1 MLFYLC
7 SGKRKRAQ
15 LKWTAAEK
23 AEVRK
28 LFSTNIL
35 LKCMPTKKEIED
47 KKQEATI
54 AFRNW
59 RSIREHLRFYY
70 KLEGTH
76 TMPKFK

>member
-1 MLFYLC
+1 LC